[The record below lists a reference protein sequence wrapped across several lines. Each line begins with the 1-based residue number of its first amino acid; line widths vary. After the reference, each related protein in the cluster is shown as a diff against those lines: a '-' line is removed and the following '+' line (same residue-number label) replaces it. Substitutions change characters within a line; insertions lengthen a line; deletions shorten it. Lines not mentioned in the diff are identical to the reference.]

1 MLLEHAPEWH
11 NTSMD
16 MTFPKI
22 QKYYQ
27 YALFLSIFTI
37 VANLV
42 EGFASTVLG
51 YADETLVLF
60 GFGIDS
66 FIEVISAI
74 GITMM
79 ILRLAGSSK
88 DQRTTIENLALRV
101 TAISFYL
108 LTAGL
113 FITVLINLY
122 FRQTPASTRWGVV
135 ISIISLSGMFILM
148 KLKLRVGGEL
158 NSAPIMLMRIAP
170 VPVSICHWYSWDPV
184 YYSALRKSHTWIV
197 SEQSALL
204 SIPIRK
210 VMKRGKKRREIPT
223 AIVIR

>member
-1 MLLEHAPEWH
+1 
-11 NTSMD
+11 MD

-135 ISIISLSGMFILM
+135 ISIISLSVMFILM

-158 NSAPIMLMRIAP
+158 NSAPIIADAYCTRACIYMSL
-170 VPVSICHWYSWDPV
+170 VLLGSSLLFSITKIAYLDSIGAIGIAFYSYKEGHEAWEKASRNTDCDCD
-184 YYSALRKSHTWIV
+184 
-197 SEQSALL
+197 
-204 SIPIRK
+204 
-210 VMKRGKKRREIPT
+210 
-223 AIVIR
+223 

>member
-1 MLLEHAPEWH
+1 
-11 NTSMD
+11 MD
-16 MTFPKI
+16 KTFPKI
-22 QKYYQ
+22 QKHYK

-37 VANLV
+37 VANLM
-42 EGFASTVLG
+42 EGFASTSLG

-135 ISIISLSGMFILM
+135 ISIISLTVMFILM

-158 NSAPIMLMRIAP
+158 NSAPIIADAHCTRACIYMSLILLGSSLLF
-170 VPVSICHWYSWDPV
+170 SITKIASLDSIGAIGIAFYSYKEGHEAW
-184 YYSALRKSHTWIV
+184 RKASRNIDCDCD
-197 SEQSALL
+197 
-204 SIPIRK
+204 
-210 VMKRGKKRREIPT
+210 
-223 AIVIR
+223 